1 MRRTLTTASAVALLP
16 LLVGAT
22 ASGASATVVAAAG
35 EGDVAVVNT
44 ETVQA
49 HLDATGV
56 KRDARVYEQLSFTGT
71 GSATVANPVSTRGLR
86 NLDGFGGGTV
96 EGGALVTTVDV
107 DGSQRLRTVSDYDKE
122 LPLRVQIRYTLDG
135 RRIEPGAIVGRS
147 GELEVHYAVTNTTG
161 RDEEVT
167 YDAGGTEGRATARTV
182 IPMVGQ
188 LTTTLPSSFTNV
200 RSAEAGTAGD
210 GRGGTKL
217 VFQMTLFPPIGS
229 ETIEF
234 GYSATIRK
242 GVVPPASVTAMPVS
256 PLDYPSFKGGSESI
270 RKGGQAG
277 LDLTA
282 GALQLDDGVL
292 ALHDGAAEL
301 LAGLIQLRDGAA
313 QLEAGLAGQAAPG
326 ARELADG
333 LQGRA
338 APGAQELADGL
349 NDQAAPG
356 ARELADGLND
366 KAAPGARQVADGA
379 AALDG
384 GLTQARA
391 GAPALIDGLRQVD
404 AGLAGVDAG
413 LEKLSD
419 QIGGLPD
426 KAEPLHQGIAKLQQ
440 AIGSTS
446 SAGTLLAGLEQL
458 RVSVGT
464 DAPGALAALAA
475 GVYSTD
481 PANPGA
487 YQRLGCAVTVL
498 KDIRDGA
505 GLAGPGGCYA
515 SGRPPMPEAS
525 ATTKLVIDG
534 LISELQ
540 SGRARLADPDALG
553 NPNDP
558 AFFGGSLSSSATLQ
572 QGLTYVQGRLANIA
586 GPGLLKLQ
594 CGLSGTV
601 AGCPAGTVGVLQGVQ
616 AVDAGV
622 TELVTGVVSSV
633 QAGVGDD
640 ASATKDTLR
649 GGVHLLQGGVDQ
661 LSSGGDRLA
670 AGLAQLGAGAGRLSA
685 GASDLSDGIDDAAQG
700 SEELAGGLGDAADGS
715 RTLASGIVDAA
726 NGSRSLADGLRDA
739 ANGSL
744 RLHQGLE
751 DAADGAPQLVD
762 GTQRLSDEGTTT
774 IAESGAATAA
784 SYGVQYAVLQA
795 GAERAQAEGMAYG
808 APEGALGATAY
819 SLEIDGA
826 DATTPN
832 AVGRGLAAIALFA
845 IGAVVA
851 TLARRRFV

>member
-1 MRRTLTTASAVALLP
+1 VRRTLTTASAVALLP
-16 LLVGAT
+16 LLVAASASSAAA
-22 ASGASATVVAAAG
+22 ASGT
-35 EGDVAVVNT
+35 GDVAVVNT

-49 HLDATGV
+49 HLDASGV
-56 KRDARVYEQLSFTGT
+56 QRDARVYEQLSFTGT
-71 GSATVANPVSTRGLR
+71 GTATVANPVSTQGLR

-96 EGGALVTTVDV
+96 EDGRLVTTVDV
-107 DGSQRLRTVSDYDKE
+107 DGSQRVRTVSDYDKE
-122 LPLRVQIRYTLDG
+122 LPLRVQVRYTLDG
-135 RRIEPGAIVGRS
+135 EPVEPGAVVGRS

-161 RDEEVT
+161 KDEQVT
-167 YDAGGTEGRATARTV
+167 YDAGDGTQGTATARTV

-210 GRGGTKL
+210 GRGGTRL

-234 GYSATIRK
+234 GYTATIRK
-242 GVVPPASVTAMPVS
+242 GVVPPASITAMPVS

-270 RKGGQAG
+270 RKGGQSG

-282 GALQLDDGVL
+282 GAVQLDDGVM

-313 QLEAGLAGQAAPG
+313 QLQAGLAGQAAPG

-338 APGAQELADGL
+338 VPGARELADGL
-349 NDQAAPG
+349 NDKAAPG

-379 AALDG
+379 AALDD

-391 GAPALIDGLRQVD
+391 GAPALIGGLEQID
-404 AGLAGVDAG
+404 AGLDGVDGG
-413 LEKLSD
+413 LKKLSD

-426 KAEPLHQGIAKLQQ
+426 RAEPLHEGIAKLQQ
-440 AIGSTS
+440 AIGSRST
-446 SAGTLLAGLEQL
+446 AGTLLAGLEQL

-475 GVYSTD
+475 GVYSND
-481 PANPGA
+481 PSSPGA
-487 YQRLGCAVTVL
+487 YQKLGCAVTVL
-498 KDIRDGA
+498 RDIRDGA
-505 GLAGPGGCYA
+505 GLAGPGGCYS
-515 SGRPPMPEAS
+515 SGRPPMTPAPL
-525 ATTKLVIDG
+525 TTQLVIDG
-534 LISELQ
+534 LISELEA
-540 SGRARLADPDALG
+540 GRARLADPSALG
-553 NPNDP
+553 DPNDP
-558 AFFGGSLSSSATLQ
+558 SFYGGSLSSSATLQ

-594 CGLSGTV
+594 CGLSGAV

-616 AVDAGV
+616 AVDDGV
-622 TELVTGVVSSV
+622 SQLVSGVVTQV

-640 ASATKDTLR
+640 SSATKDTLR
-649 GGVHLLQGGVDQ
+649 GGVHLLQGGMDQ
-661 LSSGGDRLA
+661 LAAGGDKLA
-670 AGLAQLGAGAGRLSA
+670 AGLAQLGEGAGRLST
-685 GASDLSDGIDDAAQG
+685 GAADLSDGIDDAARG
-700 SEELAGGLGDAADGS
+700 SQELANGIGDAAVGS
-715 RTLASGIVDAA
+715 RTLANGIVDAA

-744 RLHQGLE
+744 QLHDGLE
-751 DAADGAPQLVD
+751 QAAEGAPQLVE
-762 GTQRLSDEGTTT
+762 GAQRLSDEGTTK
-774 IAESGAATAA
+774 IAESGAETAA

-826 DATTPN
+826 DATGPN
-832 AVGRGLAAIALFA
+832 AFGRGLAAIALFA